1 MSGSV
6 RPDEVIPPEGGGAK
20 LQARELVR
28 DLAFLLPNVVKL
40 LTRLVRDPRVPRRSK
55 LLVGGMLA
63 YLASP
68 VDFVPDFIPIV
79 GLADDMLLAVY
90 AVNHLIDKAGEE
102 VVLEHWDGP
111 ADLLEMV
118 RSVLDSVGQLVP
130 TSLRHWVERLSG

>member
-6 RPDEVIPPEGGGAK
+6 RPDEVIPPEGGAK

-28 DLAFLLPNVVKL
+28 DLAFLLPNVIKL

-55 LLVGGMLA
+55 LLVGGLLA

-68 VDFVPDFIPIV
+68 VDFVPDFIPVV
-79 GLADDMLLAVY
+79 GLADDVLLAAY

-118 RSVLDSVGQLVP
+118 RSILDSVGQLLP
-130 TSLRHWVERLSG
+130 TSVRRWVERLSG